1 MPAELSW
8 HMRLACIYLFCAFN
22 KICQLLVNTYVLLPL
37 TSVLWFACYEAACHT
52 NQASISLQYCITC
65 CSSDKSYEV
74 FQLLVCVRCNVPV
87 KKTKKLATSAHGTNL
102 TIYSARKLRLPPLST
117 LHGTVKT
124 IQKKGHISLT
134 AYSFFIQHSFS

>member
-1 MPAELSW
+1 M
-8 HMRLACIYLFCAFN
+8 
-22 KICQLLVNTYVLLPL
+22 
-37 TSVLWFACYEAACHT
+37 
-52 NQASISLQYCITC
+52 
-65 CSSDKSYEV
+65 
-74 FQLLVCVRCNVPV
+74 LVCVRCNVPV

-134 AYSFFIQHSFS
+134 AYSFFI